1 MQVGQTRA
9 VLPLTAKST
18 HLRLQQLEP
27 LAVDDGERPVLIGR
41 TARHGNPLFVCVLV
55 PHFRT
60 LLIEAEARPRD
71 VATPVTLL
79 PYGTRHHGCAPP
91 VHLEGSTAHG
101 AGSTDTLHVMLAID
115 SQTCELTSRCGHKIE
130 SHAVA
135 SACLSRS
142 KQLQSLPRLLTV
154 FSSKITKYLSITP
167 QCVGYFRKYV

>member
-1 MQVGQTRA
+1 MYTRFWMA
-9 VLPLTAKST
+9 S
-18 HLRLQQLEP
+18 
-27 LAVDDGERPVLIGR
+27 IGIFHTKPGLLGNTIHR
-41 TARHGNPLFVCVLV
+41 CGGSRGNPYVLYCTPLWRQPIVCMLV

-71 VATPVTLL
+71 VVAPVTLL

-91 VHLEGSTAHG
+91 VHLQGSTAHG
-101 AGSTDTLHVMLAID
+101 AGSTDTLHMMLAID

-154 FSSKITKYLSITP
+154 SSSKITKYLSITP